1 MKEGCPK
8 ILIAD
13 DVPEVRQLLRLVL
26 EPYYDVI
33 AARNGE
39 EAWELFNAEKPD
51 LVICDVVMPRI
62 DGVELCRRIKWQS
75 FAPETPVIIVTA
87 VTKDRELPDNF
98 WKQFA
103 GSDGFITKPFSP
115 VQVLAMVRKLLAD
128 GCEAPEHDPTESHES
143 RGGYEIEG
151 R

>member
-1 MKEGCPK
+1 VKKGCPK

-26 EPYYDVI
+26 EPHFDVI
-33 AARNGE
+33 TARNGE

-75 FAPETPVIIVTA
+75 FAPQTPVIIVTA
-87 VTKDRELPDNF
+87 VTKERELPDNF

-115 VQVLAMVRKLLAD
+115 FQVIALVRKLL
-128 GCEAPEHDPTESHES
+128 GSSSRESETA
-143 RGGYEIEG
+143 
-151 R
+151 